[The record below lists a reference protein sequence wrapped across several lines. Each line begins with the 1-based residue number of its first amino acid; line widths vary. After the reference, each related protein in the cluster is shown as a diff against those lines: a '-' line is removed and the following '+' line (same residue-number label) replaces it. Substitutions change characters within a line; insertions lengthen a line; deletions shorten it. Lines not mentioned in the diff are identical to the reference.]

1 MTAASTTATGRNR
14 NPMGGN
20 DRSPQEAPRR
30 VPPGPQATGTLPYMS
45 APEARGPVAR
55 ELSRRDFMRH
65 ATVLGAGALVLSA
78 LPIAERMIEADP
90 ALALVTPDDA
100 TLQAFAD
107 TILPGRKAD
116 KTDLGN
122 EIHPQ
127 AIAGVDTTPGA
138 VEADTLAL
146 MKDPRIGF
154 EALAAPFLADVEG
167 RALSQGGPF
176 LSLPFDKRV
185 AVVLSGLD
193 YGNGSR
199 TLWE

>member
-1 MTAASTTATGRNR
+1 
-14 NPMGGN
+14 
-20 DRSPQEAPRR
+20 
-30 VPPGPQATGTLPYMS
+30 
-45 APEARGPVAR
+45 
-55 ELSRRDFMRH
+55 MRH

-78 LPIAERMIEADP
+78 MPLAEQMIAADP

-107 TILPGRKAD
+107 TIIPGRKVD

-122 EIHPQ
+122 EIDPQ
-127 AIAGVDTTPGA
+127 AIAGVDSLPGA

-154 EALAAPFLADVEG
+154 EALAVPFLADLEG
-167 RALSQGGPF
+167 RALSQGGLF
-176 LSLPFDKRV
+176 LQLPFDKRV
-185 AVVLSGLD
+185 AVCLSGLD

-199 TLWE
+199 TLWEAAAAVPFTAFCAAAVHEIGTSQNASGYRVMGYPGAAPNGYAGFSYDKRLSRERTKRGVLP